1 MVDKHPL
8 KISFNHK
15 SFYLLY
21 FLKATYI
28 LKATQDYKIPPYNY
42 FHNRDLK

>member
-1 MVDKHPL
+1 MLETLNKKTHLLIMVDKHPL
-8 KISFNHK
+8 KISSNHK

-28 LKATQDYKIPPYNY
+28 LKATQDS
-42 FHNRDLK
+42 